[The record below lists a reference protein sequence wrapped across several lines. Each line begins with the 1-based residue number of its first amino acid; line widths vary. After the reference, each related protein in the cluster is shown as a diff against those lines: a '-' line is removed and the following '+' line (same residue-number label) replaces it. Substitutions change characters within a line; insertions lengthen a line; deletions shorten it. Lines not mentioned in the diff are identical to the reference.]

1 MSKGAVDELVVKDFE
16 PKDAIAI
23 KGMGERKAVGNL
35 LFHPMAMAYGRKF
48 SLTSAYLYQ

>member
-35 LFHPMAMAYGRKF
+35 LFHPMAYGRNF
-48 SLTSAYLYQ
+48 SYLFRS